1 MWVNWLQME
10 LFLQRPHNKF
20 MVDKKF
26 DFLDKVRKLNR
37 PTKGQFAWLALGLA
51 AALALFFFS
60 RGFVA
65 CWRLTAL
72 GGISPSSCPGQM
84 TVPLTTTN
92 PAGTAVTIGTGVPA
106 FTGPQVALPPPW
118 DGASRVTILIVGL
131 DFGDWSA
138 DRNGPSRSDTM
149 ILLTIDPASKTAGM
163 LSVPRD
169 MWVNIPGFGYSKI
182 NNAYAFGE
190 GYKLPGGGPGLA
202 VKTVENFLGIN
213 IQYYAQV
220 EFTTFEKM
228 VDTIGGVCLT
238 IPEEITVGRTFEHSV
253 TLKPGYQCLDGKSTL
268 GYARNR
274 YTTNGDVDRAGRQQQ
289 VILAIRDKVFQPANF
304 LSLISQAPTLYN
316 ELSGGINTNLP
327 LSDAMRLAV
336 LAKDIPL
343 ASIKQ
348 GVINYTMMQDG
359 FTNVNGQQLAILR
372 PYPDKIREL
381 VDSIFGSGTMQP
393 LAAGTIEE
401 KMKAEAARVV
411 VINGT
416 GVSGMASKTSDYL
429 KTQGMNITG
438 FGNTGD
444 YPDSYNPPFPTRTT
458 LIVHAG
464 KPYAMQYLMALMKI
478 KSLDQIKVDF
488 NQNSPADIIVALGSD
503 WGSNNPMP

>member
-1 MWVNWLQME
+1 
-10 LFLQRPHNKF
+10 
-20 MVDKKF
+20 MVDKRIKIVE
-26 DFLDKVRKLNR
+26 KIQRIKQ
-37 PTKGQFAWLALGLA
+37 PTTMQFIWMGMGLVLA
-51 AALALFFFS
+51 AGLFLFS
-60 RGFVA
+60 RGLVT

-72 GGISPSSCPGQM
+72 AGIAPPSCGGQI
-84 TVPLTTTN
+84 TVPVTTTN
-92 PAGTAVTIGTGVPA
+92 PEGTPVVIGTAIPTTNA
-106 FTGPQVALPPPW
+106 PQVALPPPW

-138 DRNGPSRSDTM
+138 DRAGPSRSDTM
-149 ILLTIDPASKTAGM
+149 MLLTIDPATKTAGM

-182 NNAYAFGE
+182 NNAYAYGE
-190 GYKLPGGGPGLA
+190 GNKLPGGGPGLA
-202 VKTVENFLGIN
+202 VKTVENFLGIK

-238 IPEEITVGRTFEHSV
+238 IPEEIKVGRTFEHSV

-274 YTTNGDVDRAGRQQQ
+274 YTSNGDVDRAARQQQ
-289 VILAIRDKVFQPANF
+289 VILAIRDKVIQPANF
-304 LSLISQAPTLYN
+304 LSLISQTPALYN

-327 LSDAMRLAV
+327 VADAMRLAV

-343 ASIKQ
+343 NSIKQ
-348 GVINYTMMQDG
+348 GVIDYTMMQDG

-381 VDSIFGSGTMQP
+381 VDNVFGGGSMQP
-393 LAAGTIEE
+393 LASGTIEQ
-401 KMKAEAARVV
+401 KMQAEAARVV

-416 GVSGMASKTSDYL
+416 GVAGMALKTSDYL
-429 KTQGMNITG
+429 KTQGLNVTGYGNI
-438 FGNTGD
+438 GD
-444 YPDSYNPPFPTRTT
+444 YPDTYKPPFPSRTT
-458 LIVHAG
+458 IIVHAG
-464 KPYAMQYLMALMKI
+464 KPYVLQYLMALMKVSSSSQTI
-478 KSLDQIKVDF
+478 VDF
-488 NQNSPADIIVALGSD
+488 NANAPEDIVVALGYD
-503 WGSNNPMP
+503 WGSTNPMP

>member
-1 MWVNWLQME
+1 
-10 LFLQRPHNKF
+10 

-26 DFLDKVRKLNR
+26 DFLNNVRDLKR
-37 PTKGQFAWLALGLA
+37 PTTGQFIWIALGLVA
-51 AALALFFFS
+51 AIGLFIFS
-60 RGFVA
+60 SGFVA

-72 GGISPSSCPGQM
+72 PGISPSTCAGQA
-84 TVPLTTTN
+84 TVPVTTTN
-92 PAGTAVTIGTGVPA
+92 PESTPVPVGTGVPTFNA
-106 FTGPQVALPPPW
+106 PQVALPPAW
-118 DGASRVTILIVGL
+118 DGASRVTILIIGL

-149 ILLTIDPASKTAGM
+149 MLLTIDPATKTAGM

-169 MWVNIPGFGYSKI
+169 MWVNIPGFGYNKI
-182 NNAYAFGE
+182 NNAYAYGE
-190 GYKLPGGGPGLA
+190 GSKLPGGGPGLA

-228 VDTIGGVCLT
+228 IDTIGGVCLT
-238 IPEEITVGRTFEHSV
+238 IPAEITVGRTFEHSA

-289 VILAIRDKVFQPANF
+289 VILAIRDKVIQPANF
-304 LSLISQAPTLYN
+304 LPLIAQAPTLYN

-327 LSDAMRLAV
+327 ISDAMRLAV
-336 LAKDIPL
+336 LAKDIPI

-359 FTNVNGQQLAILR
+359 FTTVNGQQLAILR

-381 VDSIFGSGTMQP
+381 VESIFGSGSMQP
-393 LAAGTIEE
+393 LATGTAQE
-401 KMKAEAARVV
+401 KMQAEAARIV

-416 GVSGMASKTSDYL
+416 GVAGMASKTSDYL
-429 KTQGMNITG
+429 KAQGMNVTG

-444 YPDSYNPPFPTRTT
+444 YPDSHNFPFPTRTI
-458 LIVHAG
+458 LIIHAG
-464 KPYAMQYLMALMKI
+464 KPYAMQTLMAL
-478 KSLDQIKVDF
+478 LKVDNS
-488 NQNSPADIIVALGSD
+488 NQVIVDFDPKSPADIIVALGSD

>member
-1 MWVNWLQME
+1 
-10 LFLQRPHNKF
+10 
-20 MVDKKF
+20 MVDKEF
-26 DFLDKVRKLNR
+26 DFLHQSRIIKR
-37 PTKGQFAWLALGLA
+37 PTTGQFIWMAVGLVAALGL
-51 AALALFFFS
+51 FIFS

-72 GGISPSSCPGQM
+72 AGKPPSTCAGQAV
-84 TVPLTTTN
+84 TVPATVTN
-92 PAGTAVTIGTGVPA
+92 PEGTPVSIGTAVPTANV
-106 FTGPQVALPPPW
+106 PQVALPPPW
-118 DGASRVTILIVGL
+118 DGASRVTILIIGL

-149 ILLTIDPASKTAGM
+149 MLLTIDPLTKTAGM

-190 GYKLPGGGPGLA
+190 GNKLPGGGPGLA

-228 VDTIGGVCLT
+228 IDTIGGVCLT
-238 IPEEITVGRTFEHSV
+238 IPDVIKVGRTFEHSV
-253 TLKPGYQCLDGKSTL
+253 TLQPGYQCLDGKSTL

-289 VILAIRDKVFQPANF
+289 VILAIRDKVLQPANF
-304 LSLISQAPTLYN
+304 LSLISQAPSLYN
-316 ELSGGINTNLP
+316 ELSGGINTNLT

-343 ASIKQ
+343 ESIKK
-348 GVINYTMMQDG
+348 GVIDYTMMQDG
-359 FTNVNGQQLAILR
+359 FTDLNGQQLAILR

-381 VDSIFGSGTMQP
+381 VDSIFGSGSMQP
-393 LAAGTIEE
+393 MATGTIEE
-401 KMKAEAARVV
+401 KMKSEAARVV

-416 GVSGMASKTSDYL
+416 GVAGMASKTADYL
-429 KTQGMNITG
+429 KTQGMNVTG
-438 FGNTGD
+438 FGNTSD
-444 YPDSYNPPFPTRTT
+444 YPDKYSSPFPSRTT
-458 LIVHAG
+458 IIVHLG
-464 KPYAMQYLMALMKI
+464 KPYAMQYLMALMKVSSSSQTI
-478 KSLDQIKVDF
+478 VDF
-488 NQNSPADIIVALGSD
+488 DSSAPEDVIVALGND

>member
-1 MWVNWLQME
+1 MGM
-10 LFLQRPHNKF
+10 
-20 MVDKKF
+20 
-26 DFLDKVRKLNR
+26 
-37 PTKGQFAWLALGLA
+37 
-51 AALALFFFS
+51 ALALAVGLFLFS

-72 GGISPSSCPGQM
+72 AGIAPSTCAGQA
-84 TVPLTTTN
+84 TVPVTTTN
-92 PAGTAVTIGTGVPA
+92 PEGTPVAIGTAVPTTNA
-106 FTGPQVALPPPW
+106 PQVALPPPW
-118 DGASRVTILIVGL
+118 DGASRVTILIIGL

-149 ILLTIDPASKTAGM
+149 MLLTIDPATKTAGM

-169 MWVNIPGFGYSKI
+169 MWVNIPGFGYNKI
-182 NNAYAFGE
+182 NNAYAYGE
-190 GYKLPGGGPGLA
+190 GNKLPGGGPGLA

-213 IQYYAQV
+213 IQYYAQI

-228 VDTIGGVCLT
+228 IDTIGGVCLT
-238 IPEEITVGRTFEHSV
+238 IPEEIKVGRTFEHSV

-289 VILAIRDKVFQPANF
+289 VILAIRDKVIQPANF

-327 LSDAMRLAV
+327 VSDAMRLAV

-343 ASIKQ
+343 NSIKQ

-359 FTNVNGQQLAILR
+359 FTTLNGQQLAILR

-381 VDSIFGSGTMQP
+381 VDNIFGSGSMQP
-393 LAAGTIEE
+393 LTTGTIEQ
-401 KMKAEAARVV
+401 KMQAEAARVV

-416 GVSGMASKTSDYL
+416 GAAGMALKTSDYL
-429 KTQGMNITG
+429 KTQGMNVTG
-438 FGNTGD
+438 YGNTGD
-444 YPDSYNPPFPTRTT
+444 YPDKYNPPFPSRTT
-458 LIVHAG
+458 IIVHTG
-464 KPYAMQYLMALMKI
+464 KPYAMQYLMALMNVSSSSQTI
-478 KSLDQIKVDF
+478 VDF
-488 NQNSPADIIVALGSD
+488 NSNAPDDIVVALGYD

>member
-1 MWVNWLQME
+1 
-10 LFLQRPHNKF
+10 

-26 DFLDKVRKLNR
+26 DFIDVLGRLKR
-37 PTKGQFAWLALGLA
+37 PTKGQFIWLALGLI
-51 AALALFFFS
+51 LAVGLFIFS
-60 RGFVA
+60 SGFVA

-72 GGISPSSCPGQM
+72 AGIAPSTCAGQV
-84 TVPLTTTN
+84 TVPVTTTN
-92 PAGTAVTIGTGVPA
+92 PAGTPVAIGTAVPTTNA
-106 FTGPQVALPPPW
+106 PQVALPPPW
-118 DGASRVTILIVGL
+118 DGASRVTILIIGL

-149 ILLTIDPASKTAGM
+149 MLLTIDPATKTAGM

-182 NNAYAFGE
+182 NNAYAYGE
-190 GYKLPGGGPGLA
+190 GNKLPGGGPGLA

-228 VDTIGGVCLT
+228 IDTIGGVCLT
-238 IPEEITVGRTFEHSV
+238 IPEEIKVGRTFEHSV
-253 TLKPGYQCLDGKSTL
+253 TLKAGYQCLDGKSTL

-289 VILAIRDKVFQPANF
+289 VILAIRDKVIQPANF
-304 LSLISQAPTLYN
+304 LSLITQAPTLYN

-327 LSDAMRLAV
+327 VADAMRLAV

-343 ASIKQ
+343 NSIKQ
-348 GVINYTMMQDG
+348 GVIDYTMMQDG
-359 FTNVNGQQLAILR
+359 FTNVNGQQLDILR

-381 VDSIFGSGTMQP
+381 VDNIFGSGSMQP
-393 LAAGTIEE
+393 LATGTTEE
-401 KMKAEAARVV
+401 KMQAEAARVI

-416 GVSGMASKTSDYL
+416 GVAGMAQKTTDYL
-429 KTQGMNITG
+429 KSQGMNVTG
-438 FGNTGD
+438 FGNTSD
-444 YPDSYNPPFPTRTT
+444 YPDSYRAPFPSRTT
-458 LIVHAG
+458 IIVHSG
-464 KPYAMQYLMALMKI
+464 KPYAMQYLMALMKVTSSSQTI
-478 KSLDQIKVDF
+478 VDF
-488 NQNSPADIIVALGSD
+488 NSSSPEDIVVALGYD
-503 WGSNNPMP
+503 WGANNSMP

>member
-1 MWVNWLQME
+1 MA
-10 LFLQRPHNKF
+10 
-20 MVDKKF
+20 DKKF
-26 DFLDKVRKLNR
+26 DFLDQTRNLKR
-37 PTKGQFAWLALGLA
+37 PTKGQFIVMAIGLVLA
-51 AALALFFFS
+51 AGLFLFS

-72 GGISPSSCPGQM
+72 AGIAPSTCAGQT
-84 TVPLTTTN
+84 TVSGTITN
-92 PAGTAVTIGTGVPA
+92 PEGTPVAIGTGIPTSSA
-106 FTGPQVALPPPW
+106 PQVAPPPAW

-131 DFGDWSA
+131 DYGDWSA

-149 ILLTIDPASKTAGM
+149 LLLTIDPVARTAGM

-169 MWVNIPGFGYSKI
+169 MWVNIPGFGYNKI
-182 NNAYAFGE
+182 NNAYAFGDE
-190 GYKLPGGGPGLA
+190 YHLPGGGPGLA
-202 VKTVENFLGIN
+202 IKTVENFLGIN
-213 IQYYAQV
+213 IQYYAQI

-238 IPEEITVGRTFEHSV
+238 IPAEIKVGRTFEHSV

-289 VILAIRDKVFQPANF
+289 VILAIRDKVIQPANF

-327 LSDAMRLAV
+327 VSDAMRLAV
-336 LAKDIPL
+336 LAKDIPIN
-343 ASIKQ
+343 SIKQ

-359 FTNVNGQQLAILR
+359 YTNVSGQQLAILR

-381 VDSIFGSGTMQP
+381 VDSIFGGGSMQP
-393 LAAGTIEE
+393 LATGTLAE
-401 KMKAEAARVV
+401 KMQAEVARVV

-416 GVSGMASKTSDYL
+416 GVAGMASKTSDYL
-429 KTQGMNITG
+429 KTQGMNVIAS
-438 FGNTGD
+438 GNTSD
-444 YPDSYNPPFPTRTT
+444 YPDTYIPPFPAHTIV
-458 LIVHAG
+458 IVHSG
-464 KPYAMQYLMALMKI
+464 KPYAMQYLFQLLKI
-478 KSLDQIKVDF
+478 NSS
-488 NQNSPADIIVALGSD
+488 NQTIVKISPDSPEDIILALGSD
-503 WGSNNPMP
+503 WAANNPLP

>member
-1 MWVNWLQME
+1 
-10 LFLQRPHNKF
+10 

-26 DFLDKVRKLNR
+26 DFLNKSRNLNR
-37 PTKGQFAWLALGLA
+37 PSTSQLIWMATGLVVA
-51 AALALFFFS
+51 VGLFIFS
-60 RGFVA
+60 RSFVA

-72 GGISPSSCPGQM
+72 AGISPSTCPGQV
-84 TVPLTTTN
+84 TVPVTTTN
-92 PAGTAVTIGTGVPA
+92 PAGTPVSIGTAVPTFSA
-106 FTGPQVALPPPW
+106 PQVAVPPAW
-118 DGASRVTILIVGL
+118 DGASRVTILIIGL

-149 ILLTIDPASKTAGM
+149 MLLTIDPVTKTAGM

-182 NNAYAFGE
+182 NNAYAYGE
-190 GYKLPGGGPGLA
+190 GNKLPGGGPGLA

-213 IQYYAQV
+213 IQYYAQI

-238 IPEEITVGRTFEHSV
+238 IPEEIKVGRTFEHSV

-274 YTTNGDVDRAGRQQQ
+274 YTSNGDVDRAGRQQQ

-304 LSLISQAPTLYN
+304 ISLIGQAPTLYN

-327 LSDAMRLAV
+327 LPDAMRLAV

-359 FTNVNGQQLAILR
+359 FTNLNGQQLAILR

-381 VDSIFGSGTMQP
+381 VDSIFGSGSMQP
-393 LAAGTIEE
+393 LADGTIEE

-416 GVSGMASKTSDYL
+416 GVSGMALKTSDYL
-429 KTQGMNITG
+429 KAQGMNVTG
-438 FGNTGD
+438 YGNTGD
-444 YPDSYNPPFPTRTT
+444 YPDSYNSPFPSRTT
-458 LIVHAG
+458 IIVHAG
-464 KPYAMQYLMALMKI
+464 KPYAMQYLMALMKVNNPGQTI
-478 KSLDQIKVDF
+478 VEF
-488 NQNSPADIIVALGSD
+488 NPNSPEDIIVALGYD

>member
-1 MWVNWLQME
+1 M
-10 LFLQRPHNKF
+10 
-20 MVDKKF
+20 KF
-26 DFLDKVRKLNR
+26 DFVDNIQRLKR
-37 PTKGQFAWLALGLA
+37 PTIGQFIWIGIGLVLAVGLF
-51 AALALFFFS
+51 LFS

-72 GGISPSSCPGQM
+72 AGIAPSTCAGQT
-84 TVPLTTTN
+84 TVSVITAN
-92 PAGTAVTIGTGVPA
+92 PEGTPVVIGTAVPTTNAPLVE
-106 FTGPQVALPPPW
+106 LPPPW
-118 DGASRVTILIVGL
+118 DGASRVTILIIGL

-149 ILLTIDPASKTAGM
+149 MLLTIDPATKTAGM

-182 NNAYAFGE
+182 NNAYAYGQ
-190 GYKLPGGGPGLA
+190 GNKLPGGGPGLA

-213 IQYYAQV
+213 IQYYAQI

-238 IPEEITVGRTFEHSV
+238 IPEEIKVGRTYEHSV
-253 TLKPGYQCLDGKSTL
+253 TLEPGYQCLDGKSTL

-289 VILAIRDKVFQPANF
+289 VILAIRDKVIQPANF

-327 LSDAMRLAV
+327 VSDAMRLAV

-343 ASIKQ
+343 NGIRQ
-348 GVINYTMMQDG
+348 GVIDYTMMQDG

-381 VDSIFGSGTMQP
+381 VDNVFGSGSMQP
-393 LAAGTIEE
+393 LATGTIEQ
-401 KMKAEAARVV
+401 KMQAEAARVV

-416 GVSGMASKTSDYL
+416 GVAGMALKTSDYL
-429 KTQGMNITG
+429 KAQGMNVTG
-438 FGNTGD
+438 YGNTGD
-444 YPDSYNPPFPTRTT
+444 YPDKYNPPFPSRTT
-458 LIVHAG
+458 IIVHAG
-464 KPYAMQYLMALMKI
+464 KPYAMQYLSTLMKVASSSQTI
-478 KSLDQIKVDF
+478 VDF
-488 NQNSPADIIVALGSD
+488 NSNSPEDIIVALGYD